1 MDEGHDGGGEAP
13 ADAEGGGEPLQEGA
27 QVGAQEGVEGVD
39 DAVVRGEA
47 AARQVEQPDAGREGV
62 GGVRTG
68 PRHRRRQPILPPILS
83 PSSSKGGTLTLLGKR
98 ITRWEA
104 H

>member
-1 MDEGHDGGGEAP
+1 MDEGHNGGGEAP
-13 ADAEGGGEPLQEGA
+13 ADADGGGEPLQEGA
-27 QVGAQEGVEGVD
+27 QVRAQEGVEGVD

>member
-13 ADAEGGGEPLQEGA
+13 GDAEGGGEPLQEGA

-39 DAVVRGEA
+39 DAVVRGEE
-47 AARQVEQPDAGREGV
+47 AARQVEQPDAGGEGV
-62 GGVRTG
+62 GDVRTG
-68 PRHRRRQPILPPILS
+68 PRHRRRPPILP

-98 ITRWEA
+98 ITRWEV